1 MEQVKNYYKRFVK
14 EGFDENGI
22 LNKFEIDCP
31 DNYNFGYDI
40 IDKFGE
46 IEPDR
51 RALIHIDLQENRHD
65 FSYSQLS
72 KLSTQAANLFKSYG
86 IKKGDKVMLVLKRNY
101 QFWIAIIA
109 LIKLGAVAIPAT
121 HLLTTHDFT
130 YRFERA
136 SVKAIVCTGYN
147 PDIAKYVDEAQEEI
161 HADGLVKFIA
171 NGHRDG
177 WIPFDDEIAG
187 MPETMERVQTDTR
200 EHMLLY
206 FTSGTTGYP
215 KMVVHNHRY
224 ALAHIQTAAHW
235 QNVDSDGVHLTISD
249 TGWGKAAWGKLFGQM
264 SLGACVFVYDFDK
277 FIPTDML
284 RIMQNYKITS
294 FCAPP
299 TMFRFFI
306 KEGLE
311 NYDLSSLK
319 YSAIAGEALNPEV
332 YNKWLE
338 FTGLKLMEA
347 FGQTESTALLA
358 NLVGMTPKPG
368 SMGKPTPLYDVDIV
382 DDDGNP
388 VPVGEV
394 GEIVV
399 RA

>member
-46 IEPDR
+46 IDPDR

-215 KMVVHNHRY
+215 
-224 ALAHIQTAAHW
+224 
-235 QNVDSDGVHLTISD
+235 
-249 TGWGKAAWGKLFGQM
+249 
-264 SLGACVFVYDFDK
+264 
-277 FIPTDML
+277 
-284 RIMQNYKITS
+284 
-294 FCAPP
+294 
-299 TMFRFFI
+299 
-306 KEGLE
+306 
-311 NYDLSSLK
+311 
-319 YSAIAGEALNPEV
+319 
-332 YNKWLE
+332 
-338 FTGLKLMEA
+338 
-347 FGQTESTALLA
+347 
-358 NLVGMTPKPG
+358 
-368 SMGKPTPLYDVDIV
+368 
-382 DDDGNP
+382 
-388 VPVGEV
+388 
-394 GEIVV
+394 
-399 RA
+399 